1 MSLARNP
8 NMPYVTAG
16 CQDRPYERMAVQ
28 SHVHVPAADVCADC
42 DGRPSYLAPE
52 EVTREPF
59 RISVKTVVILVAAA
73 FFALS
78 MIYLNLLT
86 KRAGLMKEGQAIYA
100 EMQAMEKE
108 MIVLKEQ
115 LAKAQEPNSLRYQAS
130 RLGMIN
136 SEGVVPTEIYAPDT
150 RPAQAD
156 FSLSAGNVRASME

>member
-8 NMPYVTAG
+8 SMPYIAAG
-16 CQDRPYERMAVQ
+16 RQERPYERMAVQ

-42 DGRPSYLAPE
+42 DGRPSFQAPG
-52 EVTREPF
+52 EVAREPF
-59 RISVKTVVILVAAA
+59 RISFKAVVILVAAA
-73 FFALS
+73 VFVLS
-78 MIYLNLLT
+78 MIYLNAVAR
-86 KRAGLMKEGQAIYA
+86 RASLYKEGQAIYT
-100 EMQAMEKE
+100 EMQAMEKQ
-108 MIVLKEQ
+108 MVVLKEQ

>member
-8 NMPYVTAG
+8 NMPYVAAG
-16 CQDRPYERMAVQ
+16 RQERPYERMAVQ
-28 SHVHVPAADVCADC
+28 SHVYVPAADVCADC
-42 DGRPSYLAPE
+42 DGHPSYLASGDIA
-52 EVTREPF
+52 REPF
-59 RISVKTVVILVAAA
+59 RISFKTVVILAAA
-73 FFALS
+73 ALFVLS
-78 MIYLNLLT
+78 MIYLNT
-86 KRAGLMKEGQAIYA
+86 AARRASLYKEGQAIYA